1 MTTKETRNGIQNL
14 ILSMCIFGTV
24 GIFRK
29 HIEMPSSLIAL
40 CRAVIGA
47 LCLFGVLRLKRKKIN
62 WAQIRRY
69 LIPLTL
75 SSVAM
80 AFNWIFLFEA
90 YNYTTVTTATLC
102 YYLAPSIAVVASHFL
117 LKDRLN
123 LRRGICVAVAFCGM
137 VLISG
142 IVGTGM
148 PGPAEIKGILFGLM
162 AAVLYATVMLL
173 NRIIHLKSPYDKTLL
188 QLGISA
194 LVLLPYTLL
203 TVDASAVHFSAI
215 GVALLLIVGIVH
227 TGIAYALYFGSAQTL
242 PTRTVALLSYIDP
255 ILAIVLSALLLKEP
269 LGIQEIIGS
278 VLILGAAY
286 ISERN

>member
-1 MTTKETRNGIQNL
+1 
-14 ILSMCIFGTV
+14 MCIFGTV

-29 HIEMPSSLIAL
+29 YIEMPSSLIAL

-47 LCLFGVLRLKRKKIN
+47 LCLFGVLRLKRKQIN
-62 WAQIRRY
+62 WAEIRRY

-75 SSVAM
+75 SSAAM

-148 PGPAEIKGILFGLM
+148 PGSSEIKGILFGLM

-173 NRIIHLKSPYDKTLL
+173 NRIIHLQSAYDKTLL

-255 ILAIVLSALLLKEP
+255 ILAIALSALLLKEP